1 MNEGELTEPGQE
13 GNECV
18 VVGGSKQTANDE
30 MKERRCEEGKMP
42 GFMNH
47 PSVLGGQER
56 ETSEGTSKD
65 QGQGCSGP

>member
-42 GFMNH
+42 GVYE
-47 PSVLGGQER
+47 PSQCFGRPR
-56 ETSEGTSKD
+56 EGNE
-65 QGQGCSGP
+65 